1 MIIQDHLSAQNETT
15 DISKS
20 LPNKQFIFDGRA
32 KRPGK
37 NVDASRRF
45 AFARM
50 MNILLDKANQLKRKE
65 NIMND
70 INACKPKIIMDL
82 EALNATNAQGC
93 VACGRKFN
101 LGDTAVLACGAWGDG
116 SRYIHENEAVQDNQ
130 TSQYFERGYYMSLK
144 AGT

>member
-1 MIIQDHLSAQNETT
+1 MTIQDNLSAQKETT

-50 MNILLDKANQLKRKE
+50 MNILLDKANRLKRKE
-65 NIMND
+65 NIMNE